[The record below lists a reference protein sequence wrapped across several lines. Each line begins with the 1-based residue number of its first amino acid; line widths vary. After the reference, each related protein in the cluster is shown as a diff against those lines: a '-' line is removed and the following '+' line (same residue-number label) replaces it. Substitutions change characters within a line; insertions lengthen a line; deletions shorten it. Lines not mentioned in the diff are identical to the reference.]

1 MKDTHC
7 NILYSLDGKLY
18 RTALR
23 GGASTTEHLAPPPH
37 QGNDSRCAEREHS
50 PDATHG

>member
-18 RTALR
+18 RTGTAR
-23 GGASTTEHLAPPPH
+23 GRVHNRAPCTSTS